1 MRRLFTSGRSI
12 LGRKAAPEAA
22 PVTPEP
28 VPEPV
33 PVPVPVPALFQHIQK
48 TAGTTIVEI
57 ASQRYGSNMTS
68 HGDHVG
74 KPPGEFVDV
83 PFVSGHFGFDFA
95 RQLMA
100 DRYSF
105 TFLRDPVKRVLS
117 MYYYCR
123 RQEPDASPMY
133 RIAQELDLESFLR
146 SALDSPLVKSRI
158 WNNQVWQLAHGW
170 ANLDNRQ
177 IDDFEPSRLLDMAKD
192 NLQAFSHVG
201 FTEDFETDR
210 NIILESLGLQKPQE
224 NVIANAREQTSET
237 ELSPAERE
245 LLEKVTSLDQ
255 ALYQY
260 AWNIRKTADRGA
272 P

>member
-1 MRRLFTSGRSI
+1 MCRLLKVGRLI
-12 LGRKAAPEAA
+12 LWRKAAPEAG
-22 PVTPEP
+22 PVTPES
-28 VPEPV
+28 
-33 PVPVPVPALFQHIQK
+33 VPVPALFQHIQK

-57 ASQRYGSNMTS
+57 ASQLYGSNMTS

-74 KPPGEFVDV
+74 KPPEEFAGI

-117 MYYYCR
+117 MYHYCR

-133 RIAQELDLESFLR
+133 RIAQELDLENFLR
-146 SALDSPLVKSRI
+146 TALDSPLVKSRI

-177 IDDFEPSRLLDMAKD
+177 IDDFEPSRLLDMAKE
-192 NLQAFSHVG
+192 NLQSFSHIG

-210 NIILESLGLQKPQE
+210 DIILDGLGLQKPQE
-224 NVIANAREQTSET
+224 KVIANASMQTPET
-237 ELSPAERE
+237 GLSPAEME
-245 LLEKVTSLDQ
+245 LLEQLTTLDQ
-255 ALYQY
+255 ALYQH
-260 AWNIRKTADRGA
+260 AWNSCKTADSAA